1 METLAVKGIS
11 LLLAVIVVGIAVKK
25 WHVIRDRELILSVIK
40 NAMKEKKA
48 LITGII
54 LAFFY
59 LAVFMIFGGKGGR
72 VHVLFGRLI
81 WNTTP
86 ADMLTGVLLAML
98 VMISMAL
105 FIFGV
110 SVIGAKQ
117 SGKESGMGFFGSL
130 LALLAAFCP

>member
-11 LLLAVIVVGIAVKK
+11 LLLAVIVVGIAVNK
-25 WHVIRDRELILSVIK
+25 WNVIRDRQQVFLVIK
-40 NAMKEKKA
+40 NALKERKA
-48 LITGII
+48 LISGVLIA
-54 LAFFY
+54 LFY
-59 LAVFMIFGGKGGR
+59 LAVFMILGGRGGR
-72 VHVLFGRLI
+72 VHVLFGRVI

-86 ADMLTGVLLAML
+86 IDVLTGLFLAAL

-105 FIFGV
+105 FVFGV
-110 SVIGAKQ
+110 RVMGSKQ